1 MADKDLQ
8 CSFCGRPK
16 ADVEILIAGATG
28 HICERCVDQAQA
40 IVAEEGGA
48 QAAAQ
53 SSIDF
58 TLRRPAEIKAHLD
71 EFVIGQDAA
80 KRTLSVAVYLSLIHI

>member
-16 ADVEILIAGATG
+16 ADVDILIAGATG

-48 QAAAQ
+48 Q
-53 SSIDF
+53 
-58 TLRRPAEIKAHLD
+58 LRHNLPLTSPCADLQKSRP
-71 EFVIGQDAA
+71 
-80 KRTLSVAVYLSLIHI
+80 TSTSLSLVKTPQNEP